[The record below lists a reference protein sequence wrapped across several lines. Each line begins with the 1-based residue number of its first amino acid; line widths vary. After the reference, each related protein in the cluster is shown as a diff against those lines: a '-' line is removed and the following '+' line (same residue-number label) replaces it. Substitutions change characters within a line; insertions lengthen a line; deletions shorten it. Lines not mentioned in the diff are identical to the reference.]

1 MSGVAPS
8 ELILICLIALMI
20 LGPERLPP
28 LARKLGGWLG
38 KARQMTRSLQRQ
50 LEEETSVQK
59 NFGFD
64 PKDLDPTALITPR
77 EDDTYSP
84 LHDESDEDDLEVGA
98 GTSEA
103 ADIAKTDSNNEDST
117 NESEASDDPVDEEAQ
132 EKPAP

>member
-98 GTSEA
+98 GTSQA
-103 ADIAKTDSNNEDST
+103 ADVAKMDSKKEEST
-117 NESEASDDPVDEEAQ
+117 RESEADDDPVDEETQ

>member
-84 LHDESDEDDLEVGA
+84 LHDESDEGDLAVDA
-98 GTSEA
+98 GTSQA
-103 ADIAKTDSNNEDST
+103 GDVAKPDSPKKESTDD
-117 NESEASDDPVDEEAQ
+117 SEASDDSVDDKTQ